1 MNRIHRGTKSL
12 PSSWV
17 QMRKVPDISPKE
29 ARSFAEAEEVSENL
43 TSQVERARQALSNY
57 QAAHPVLG
65 TAAVIDDDPE
75 VTETA
80 RERAARAEVQP
91 DLHRKA

>member
-1 MNRIHRGTKSL
+1 
-12 PSSWV
+12 
-17 QMRKVPDISPKE
+17 MRKVPDISPKK
-29 ARSFAEAEEVSENL
+29 ARSFAQAEEASENL

-65 TAAVIDDDPE
+65 SASVVDDDPE